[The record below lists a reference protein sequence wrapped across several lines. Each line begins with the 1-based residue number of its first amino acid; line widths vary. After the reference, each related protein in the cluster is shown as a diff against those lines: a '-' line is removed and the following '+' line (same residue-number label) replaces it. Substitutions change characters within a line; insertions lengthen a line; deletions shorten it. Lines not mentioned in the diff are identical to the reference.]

1 MALRKM
7 KKSMKPLVLLFVVAF
22 VLTIVAAGV
31 MGLGNKT
38 PYAFKL
44 NGKKVEIQEVDK
56 ALKRGIDSVT
66 QQVGQGVLDEQ
77 ELKVLFFD
85 QVIEIQLLLQEAD
98 ELKVKVSDADVNA
111 EYEKIKGQFQT
122 KEEFETWQQRT
133 GYTKMTLTEDIKK
146 QLIIEKAKEAISKDA
161 KVSDDELKSYYEEN
175 KYNTYFAGKTFDS
188 VKEELKKTLLQAKEG
203 KVYRAW
209 KEKKMAE
216 AKLDFPKINKAENPY
231 KALQRK
237 VVYEKEGFK
246 FTNVDFVNRGFSFT
260 MQGVKDKATVD
271 KMIKEN
277 IDKELKIVAKA
288 KAANVKVDET
298 LAQED
303 KMSSYV
309 EEYQKYLI
317 KTTKVSEED
326 LQKYF
331 AENTAKYD
339 TAETFD
345 VQMIQLEIKASP
357 ADEAEAK
364 AQAEKILKEVQ
375 GGANFE
381 ELATKYSEDG
391 GSASQGGA
399 LGWFKKGQMVAPF
412 EEAAFAGEKGKV
424 VPKVVKSDFG
434 YHIIK
439 VIDKKA
445 DGSEVDA
452 SHILIQTKIGEAT
465 KTAVA
470 KKAQDLADKIAK
482 NELTFEKAAKENS
495 VLGEKSEFKGLKK
508 EQLSGIDTILEK
520 GIETAELNKVNTV
533 LTTDKVF
540 IYKKT
545 GYVPYKQAV
554 FTEVKDRVN
563 YDLVRTKVMEEM
575 QKLYQ

>member
-7 KKSMKPLVLLFVVAF
+7 KKSMKPLVMLIAVAF
-22 VLTIVAAGV
+22 ILTIVAAGI

-111 EYEKIKGQFQT
+111 EYEKIKTQFQT

-146 QLIIEKAKEAISKDA
+146 QLILEKAKEAISKEA
-161 KVSDDELKSYYEEN
+161 KVSDEEIKSYYEEN

-216 AKLDFPKINKAENPY
+216 VKLDFPKINKAENPY

-326 LQKYF
+326 CGGGKFPESESHGQAFISKLGLQGEWRQTSYNGNF
-331 AENTAKYD
+331 RGSYAGQGYTFREDLDMFIMPQPYESWVINEENGKWEAPEPMPEGD
-339 TAETFD
+339 NWIWDE
-345 VQMIQLEIKASP
+345 EIVGWK
-357 ADEAEAK
+357 
-364 AQAEKILKEVQ
+364 Q
-375 GGANFE
+375 FE
-381 ELATKYSEDG
+381 
-391 GSASQGGA
+391 
-399 LGWFKKGQMVAPF
+399 
-412 EEAAFAGEKGKV
+412 
-424 VPKVVKSDFG
+424 
-434 YHIIK
+434 
-439 VIDKKA
+439 
-445 DGSEVDA
+445 
-452 SHILIQTKIGEAT
+452 
-465 KTAVA
+465 
-470 KKAQDLADKIAK
+470 
-482 NELTFEKAAKENS
+482 
-495 VLGEKSEFKGLKK
+495 
-508 EQLSGIDTILEK
+508 
-520 GIETAELNKVNTV
+520 
-533 LTTDKVF
+533 
-540 IYKKT
+540 
-545 GYVPYKQAV
+545 
-554 FTEVKDRVN
+554 
-563 YDLVRTKVMEEM
+563 MES
-575 QKLYQ
+575 

>member
-111 EYEKIKGQFQT
+111 EYEKIKAQFQT

-161 KVSDDELKSYYEEN
+161 KVSDDELKNYYEEN